1 MFNEDLSVYFNDF
14 ADTVIYSVNA
24 YSVQLKAIIDHDV
37 NLIGFEG
44 EIAGTATT
52 FTIETDSQIIIGGT
66 FNYISD
72 TYIIDSI
79 ISDDKSLM
87 IVSVVKQ

>member
-1 MFNEDLSVYFNDF
+1 MFKEDLNVFLNDF
-14 ADTVIYSVNA
+14 ADEVIYSNNS
-24 YSVQLKAIIDHDV
+24 YSKKIKAIIDHDV

-52 FTIETDSQIIIGGT
+52 FTIESDSDIIIGGI

-72 TYIIDSI
+72 TYEIDSI
-79 ISDDKSLM
+79 INNDKTLM
-87 IVSVVKQ
+87 TVSVVKQ